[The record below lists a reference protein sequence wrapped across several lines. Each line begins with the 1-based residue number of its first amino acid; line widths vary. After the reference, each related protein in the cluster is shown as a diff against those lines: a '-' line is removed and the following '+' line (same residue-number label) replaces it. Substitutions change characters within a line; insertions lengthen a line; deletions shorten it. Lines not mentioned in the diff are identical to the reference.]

1 MTEQEL
7 KKYWYAAYAA
17 ALSMLRHPET
27 VTPKEIS
34 SGVTAC
40 GSGVFNRLFC
50 LAVWQEVQLQKAG
63 KPSIPPEQ
71 YKNAVAD
78 VWMIFK
84 NYGDGDGSESY
95 WDRLVE
101 ELCRV
106 MKQYQ
111 RCPLIINL
119 VIHVTLEAIEDI
131 QQKKQAM
138 SKKSKEKKMRKENAR
153 ICEETMQ
160 ETYII
165 CVSPDWV
172 RDTQVFDTDSL
183 PEGIDPDTVDIYDE
197 TYDPLWYDAREPLF
211 VRTVQAHDE
220 EEASRIVADAKKYPV
235 KCLYAFR
242 P

>member
-34 SGVTAC
+34 AGVKAC

-71 YKNAVAD
+71 YKDAVAD
-78 VWMIFK
+78 VWRIFK

-101 ELCRV
+101 ELCGV
-106 MKQYQ
+106 MKQYEH
-111 RCPLIINL
+111 CPLIMNL

-131 QQKKQAM
+131 QQKNRLCQKNQ
-138 SKKSKEKKMRKENAR
+138 RRNR
-153 ICEETMQ
+153 
-160 ETYII
+160 
-165 CVSPDWV
+165 
-172 RDTQVFDTDSL
+172 
-183 PEGIDPDTVDIYDE
+183 
-197 TYDPLWYDAREPLF
+197 
-211 VRTVQAHDE
+211 
-220 EEASRIVADAKKYPV
+220 
-235 KCLYAFR
+235 
-242 P
+242 